1 MIKKMMFVFLALGA
15 APCLASAA
23 PARLSDSQ
31 MNLIAAGAPMSGGGI
46 SVGSTSQSVNTAN
59 IHEVLT
65 GSATHPLVT
74 SGNQNSTVEQTAT
87 STSTAAC
94 TNCTSAS
101 SGIDV
106 NSTSQ
111 AINIANV
118 HEVVTGG
125 ALHKASGPITLT
137 STIDQTAT
145 SASTASCTN
154 CTSTSG
160 IDVNSTSQAINIA
173 NVHQVVAGGP
183 KASGSVTMNSSIT
196 QSANSTSV
204 ATCTNCTSGS
214 GIGVNSTSQ
223 AVNIANVH
231 QVTAGARAA
240 GVR

>member
-1 MIKKMMFVFLALGA
+1 MKKVTILAFLVLGA
-15 APCLASAA
+15 APCVALAA
-23 PARLSDSQ
+23 PVRLSDSQ
-31 MNLIAAGAPMSGGGI
+31 MSLIAAGAPVSGGGI
-46 SVGSTSQSVNTAN
+46 SVDSASQSVNIAN
-59 IHEVLT
+59 VHEVLT
-65 GSATHPLVT
+65 GSTTHPLVT
-74 SGNQNSTVEQTAT
+74 SGNLNSTVDQTAT

-101 SGIDV
+101 GIDI

-118 HEVVTGG
+118 HQVVTGG
-125 ALHKASGPITLT
+125 ALHKASGPITLN
-137 STIDQTAT
+137 STVTQTAT

-154 CTSTSG
+154 CTSASG

-173 NVHQVVAGGP
+173 NVHQVVAGVP

-214 GIGVNSTSQ
+214 GIGVTSTSQ

-231 QVTAGARAA
+231 QVGAGSRA
-240 GVR
+240 GGLH